1 MGDLAARISALWR
14 NLFDAL
20 VRDNKVLPP
29 VLALLALLLFAWVVA
44 GAFLGGPEDEE
55 ASSGRAELVQST
67 DPDAAAGADA
77 PEVEDRDAD
86 SYAAYRNKDP
96 FRQLL
101 ASASETTGEGTT
113 GAAPDDGATTPASVP
128 PEDTT
133 GTDGGQ
139 GAGGGGATTPAS
151 IPPEDTTGTGG
162 GQEAGGGGD
171 RSRNDSDGDGLTNRD
186 EERLGQDPRNPDSD
200 GDGIEDGQDDA
211 DGDGLPD
218 GGQGTGGSGTGG
230 GQGAGEGGTGGGGG
244 AGSGGGGSGG
254 GSGGG
259 GGGGGGTGGGEAGS
273 GDLFDS
279 GGTLSPR

>member
-1 MGDLAARISALWR
+1 VGDLAARISSLWR
-14 NLFDAL
+14 NLFDTL

-29 VLALLALLLFAWVVA
+29 VLALLAILLFAWVVA

-67 DPDAAAGADA
+67 DPDAGVDA

-101 ASASETTGEGTT
+101 APASASESDTGEGTT
-113 GAAPDDGATTPASVP
+113 GAAPDDGTTPPASVP

-133 GTDGGQ
+133 G
-139 GAGGGGATTPAS
+139 AGGGDQG
-151 IPPEDTTGTGG
+151 
-162 GQEAGGGGD
+162 AGGGGD
-171 RSRNDSDGDGLTNRD
+171 RSRKDSDGDGLTNRD

-218 GGQGTGGSGTGG
+218 GGQSSGGSGAGPGAGG
-230 GQGAGEGGTGGGGG
+230 GQGGGGNGTGGNAGGP
-244 AGSGGGGSGG
+244 GGGG
-254 GSGGG
+254 
-259 GGGGGGTGGGEAGS
+259 AGS

-279 GGTLSPR
+279 GGTLYPR

>member
-14 NLFDAL
+14 NLFNTL

-55 ASSGRAELVQST
+55 ASPGSAELVQAT
-67 DPDAAAGADA
+67 DPDAAADSGADA

-101 ASASETTGEGTT
+101 APASESTGEGTT
-113 GAAPDDGATTPASVP
+113 GAAPDDGTTPPASVP

-133 GTDGGQ
+133 GGGQ
-139 GAGGGGATTPAS
+139 G
-151 IPPEDTTGTGG
+151 
-162 GQEAGGGGD
+162 GGGGD
-171 RSRNDSDGDGLTNRD
+171 RSPKDSDGDGLTNRD

-218 GGQGTGGSGTGG
+218 GGQGGGGSGAGGGGGGTGG
-230 GQGAGEGGTGGGGG
+230 NPGGGGG
-244 AGSGGGGSGG
+244 AGSGGDGPGG

-259 GGGGGGTGGGEAGS
+259 GAGGGGAGS

-279 GGTLSPR
+279 GGTLTPR

>member
-1 MGDLAARISALWR
+1 MGGLAARISSLWR
-14 NLFDAL
+14 NLFDTL

-29 VLALLALLLFAWVVA
+29 VLALFALLLFAWVVA

-55 ASSGRAELVQST
+55 ASSGRAELVQAT
-67 DPDAAAGADA
+67 DPDAGVDA

-101 ASASETTGEGTT
+101 APAPEPGTGEGTT
-113 GAAPDDGATTPASVP
+113 GDTTDGDAADDGTTPPASAP

-133 GTDGGQ
+133 G
-139 GAGGGGATTPAS
+139 AGGGDQG
-151 IPPEDTTGTGG
+151 
-162 GQEAGGGGD
+162 AGGGGD
-171 RSRNDSDGDGLTNRD
+171 RSRKDSDGDGLTNRD

-218 GGQGTGGSGTGG
+218 GGQGSGGSGAGAGG
-230 GQGAGEGGTGGGGG
+230 GQGGGGNGT
-244 AGSGGGGSGG
+244 GGGSGG
-254 GSGGG
+254 GAGGG
-259 GGGGGGTGGGEAGS
+259 GAGS

-279 GGTLSPR
+279 GGTLYPR

>member
-1 MGDLAARISALWR
+1 MGGLSAKISALWR
-14 NLFDAL
+14 NLFDTL

-29 VLALLALLLFAWVVA
+29 VLALLAILLFAWVVA
-44 GAFLGGPEDEE
+44 GAFLGGNGDEE

-67 DPDAAAGADA
+67 DPDAGVDA

-101 ASASETTGEGTT
+101 APASASESDTGEDTT
-113 GAAPDDGATTPASVP
+113 GAAPNDGTTPPASVP

-133 GTDGGQ
+133 GT
-139 GAGGGGATTPAS
+139 GGGDQG
-151 IPPEDTTGTGG
+151 
-162 GQEAGGGGD
+162 AGGGGD
-171 RSRNDSDGDGLTNRD
+171 RSRKDSDGDGLTNRD

-200 GDGIEDGQDDA
+200 GDGIEDGEDDA

-218 GGQGTGGSGTGG
+218 GGQDSGGSGTGPGAGG
-230 GQGAGEGGTGGGGG
+230 GQGGEGNGTGGN
-244 AGSGGGGSGG
+244 AGGGSGG
-254 GSGGG
+254 GAGGG
-259 GGGGGGTGGGEAGS
+259 GAGS

-279 GGTLSPR
+279 GGTLYPR

>member
-14 NLFDAL
+14 NLFDTL

-55 ASSGRAELVQST
+55 ASPGSAELVQAT
-67 DPDAAAGADA
+67 DPDAAADSGADAGADA

-101 ASASETTGEGTT
+101 APASESTGEGTT
-113 GAAPDDGATTPASVP
+113 GAAPDDGTTPPASVP

-133 GTDGGQ
+133 GGGQ
-139 GAGGGGATTPAS
+139 G
-151 IPPEDTTGTGG
+151 
-162 GQEAGGGGD
+162 GGGGD
-171 RSRNDSDGDGLTNRD
+171 RSPKDSDGDGLTNRD

-211 DGDGLPD
+211 DGDGVPD
-218 GGQGTGGSGTGG
+218 GEQ
-230 GQGAGEGGTGGGGG
+230 GGG
-244 AGSGGGGSGG
+244 AGSGGGGSG
-254 GSGGG
+254 SD
-259 GGGGGGTGGGEAGS
+259 
-273 GDLFDS
+273 DLFDS
-279 GGTLSPR
+279 GGTLYPR

>member
-1 MGDLAARISALWR
+1 MGVRLAALWR
-14 NLFDAL
+14 NLFDTF

-29 VLALLALLLFAWVVA
+29 VLALFALLLFAWVVA
-44 GAFLGGPEDEE
+44 GAFLGGPEEQE

-67 DPDAAAGADA
+67 DPDAPAATGADA

-86 SYAAYRNKDP
+86 TFAAYRSKDP

-101 ASASETTGEGTT
+101 APASESTGEGTT
-113 GAAPDDGATTPASVP
+113 GDTPDGSAPDDGTTPPASVP

-133 GTDGGQ
+133 GGGGQ
-139 GAGGGGATTPAS
+139 G
-151 IPPEDTTGTGG
+151 
-162 GQEAGGGGD
+162 AGGGGD

-200 GDGIEDGQDDA
+200 GDGIKDGQDDA

-218 GGQGTGGSGTGG
+218 GGQGSGGSGAGPGAGG
-230 GQGAGEGGTGGGGG
+230 GQGGGGNGTGGNAGGG
-244 AGSGGGGSGG
+244 PGGGG
-254 GSGGG
+254 
-259 GGGGGGTGGGEAGS
+259 AGS

-279 GGTLSPR
+279 GGTLYPR

>member
-1 MGDLAARISALWR
+1 VGDLAARISALWR
-14 NLFDAL
+14 NLFDTL

-55 ASSGRAELVQST
+55 ASPGSAELVQAT
-67 DPDAAAGADA
+67 DPDAAADSGADA

-101 ASASETTGEGTT
+101 APASESTGEGTT
-113 GAAPDDGATTPASVP
+113 GAAPDDGTTPPAAVP

-133 GTDGGQ
+133 GAGGGQ
-139 GAGGGGATTPAS
+139 GG
-151 IPPEDTTGTGG
+151 D
-162 GQEAGGGGD
+162 GGD
-171 RSRNDSDGDGLTNRD
+171 RSRKDSDGDGLTNRD

-218 GGQGTGGSGTGG
+218 GGQGSGGSGTGG
-230 GQGAGEGGTGGGGG
+230 GGGGAGGNPGNGG
-244 AGSGGGGSGG
+244 AGSGGGGP
-254 GSGGG
+254 GGG
-259 GGGGGGTGGGEAGS
+259 GAGS

-279 GGTLSPR
+279 GGTLTPR

>member
-1 MGDLAARISALWR
+1 VGDLAARISALWR
-14 NLFDAL
+14 NLFDTL

-29 VLALLALLLFAWVVA
+29 VLALLAILLFAWVVA
-44 GAFLGGPEDEE
+44 GAFLGGPEEEE

-67 DPDAAAGADA
+67 DPDAGVDA

-101 ASASETTGEGTT
+101 APASESTTGEGTT
-113 GAAPDDGATTPASVP
+113 GDAPDDGTDPPASVP

-133 GTDGGQ
+133 G
-139 GAGGGGATTPAS
+139 AGGG
-151 IPPEDTTGTGG
+151 DGG
-162 GQEAGGGGD
+162 GGGGGD
-171 RSRNDSDGDGLTNRD
+171 RSRKDSDGDGLTNRD

-218 GGQGTGGSGTGG
+218 GGQGSGGSGTGPGAGG
-230 GQGAGEGGTGGGGG
+230 GQGGGGNGTGGNAGG
-244 AGSGGGGSGG
+244 GG

-259 GGGGGGTGGGEAGS
+259 GGGGGAGGGGAGS

-279 GGTLSPR
+279 GGTLYPR